1 MPFKVGDAGM
11 QINEAL
17 RDLFS
22 QSPKPLVISIDGP
35 AGSGKST
42 LAGEIAR
49 AFAGTYSIE
58 VIHLDELYNGWHD
71 ALSDELFNKLLG
83 LINSQ
88 GANETADLE
97 IFDWTLNSY
106 AGSRQVKPAELLIFE
121 GVGSCNALL
130 REKLSTSIWLDID
143 QSTGLARVLERD
155 GNELQSEMVKW
166 QKMERQYFA
175 RDLTRENAEFI
186 LSTQ

>member
-1 MPFKVGDAGM
+1 M

-22 QSPKPLVISIDGP
+22 AAAKPLVIAIDGP

-58 VIHLDELYNGWHD
+58 IIHLDELYDGWD
-71 ALSDELFNKLLG
+71 NALRKELFEQLLEVTAAQDASKVIEIPIYAWA
-83 LINSQ
+83 IN
-88 GANETADLE
+88 A
-97 IFDWTLNSY
+97 F
-106 AGSRQVKPAELLIFE
+106 AGSRQLKPAQLLIIE
-121 GVGSCNALL
+121 GVGSANRLL
-130 REKLSTSIWLDID
+130 RTHLTTSIWLDID
-143 QSTGLARVLERD
+143 QSIGLTRVLERD
-155 GNELQSEMVKW
+155 GYEIHDQMVKW
-166 QKMERQYFA
+166 QEMESQYFA
-175 RDLTRENAEFI
+175 RDLTRESAEFI

>member
-1 MPFKVGDAGM
+1 M

-49 AFAGTYSIE
+49 VFAGTYSIE
-58 VIHLDELYNGWHD
+58 VIHLDELYNGWAN
-71 ALSDELFNKLLG
+71 ALSDELFAKLVG
-83 LINSQ
+83 LIKSQ
-88 GANETADLE
+88 NAKETADLA
-97 IFDWTLNSY
+97 IFDWALNSY
-106 AGSRQVKPAELLIFE
+106 AGFRQVKPVELLIIE
-121 GVGSCNALL
+121 GVGSCNELL
-130 REKLSTSIWLDID
+130 RDELTTSIWLDID
-143 QSTGLARVLERD
+143 QSIGLARVLERD
-155 GNELQSEMVKW
+155 GEDIRGEMVKW
-166 QKMERQYFA
+166 QKMESEYFA
-175 RDLTRENAEFI
+175 RDLTRERADFI

>member
-1 MPFKVGDAGM
+1 M

-22 QSPKPLVISIDGP
+22 QSAKPLVLAIDGP

-49 AFAGTYSIE
+49 AFAGTYDIE
-58 VIHLDELYNGWHD
+58 VIHLDELYNGWAE
-71 ALSDELFNKLLG
+71 ALSEELFQKIAQ
-83 LINSQ
+83 LI
-88 GANETADLE
+88 TAQQAGKAIELA
-97 IFDWTLNSY
+97 IYDWS
-106 AGSRQVKPAELLIFE
+106 AGSFSGSREIKAVQLLIVE
-121 GVGSCNALL
+121 GVGSSNQVLHADLT
-130 REKLSTSIWLDID
+130 TSIWLDID

-155 GNELQSEMVKW
+155 GDEIRDEMVKW
-166 QKMERQYFA
+166 QKMESEYFA
-175 RDLTRENAEFI
+175 RDLTRERADFI

>member
-1 MPFKVGDAGM
+1 M

-22 QSPKPLVISIDGP
+22 ESPKPLVISIDGP

-58 VIHLDELYNGWHD
+58 VIHLDELYNGWAN
-71 ALSDELFNKLLG
+71 ALSDELFAKLAG
-83 LINSQ
+83 LIKSQ
-88 GANETADLE
+88 SANETADLA
-97 IFDWTLNSY
+97 IFDWALNSY
-106 AGSRQVKPAELLIFE
+106 AGSRQVKPAELLIIE
-121 GVGSCNALL
+121 GVGSFNELL
-130 REKLSTSIWLDID
+130 RDDLTTSIWLDID
-143 QSTGLARVLERD
+143 QSIGLARVLERD
-155 GNELQSEMVKW
+155 GEEIRGEMIKW
-166 QKMERQYFA
+166 QQMESEYFA
-175 RDLTRENAEFI
+175 RDLTRESAEFI

>member
-1 MPFKVGDAGM
+1 M

-58 VIHLDELYNGWHD
+58 VIHLDELYNGWAN
-71 ALSDELFNKLLG
+71 ALSDELFAKLVG
-83 LINSQ
+83 LIKSQ
-88 GANETADLE
+88 SANENADLA
-97 IFDWTLNSY
+97 IYDWTLNSY
-106 AGSRQVKPAELLIFE
+106 AGFRQVKPVELLILE
-121 GVGSCNALL
+121 GVGSCNELL
-130 REKLSTSIWLDID
+130 RAELTTSIWLDIE
-143 QSTGLARVLERD
+143 QSIGLARVLERD
-155 GNELQSEMVKW
+155 GEDIRGEMVKW
-166 QKMERQYFA
+166 QKMESEYFA
-175 RDLTRENAEFI
+175 RDLTRERADFI

>member
-1 MPFKVGDAGM
+1 M

-22 QSPKPLVISIDGP
+22 ESAKPLVLAIDGP

-49 AFAGTYSIE
+49 AFAGTYEIE
-58 VIHLDELYNGWHD
+58 VIHLDDLYNGWAE
-71 ALSDELFNKLLG
+71 ALSEDLFQRIAQLITAQRASKAIELA
-83 LINSQ
+83 IY
-88 GANETADLE
+88 
-97 IFDWTLNSY
+97 DWS
-106 AGSRQVKPAELLIFE
+106 AAAFSGSREVKAVQLLIIE
-121 GVGSCNALL
+121 GVGSSNQLL
-130 REKLSTSIWLDID
+130 QENLTTSIWLDID

-155 GNELQSEMVKW
+155 GDEIRDEMLKW
-166 QKMERQYFA
+166 QKMESEYFA
-175 RDLTRENAEFI
+175 RDLTRERADFI